1 MKLQMRYQK
10 SSPFKEYVFVV
21 NKNDHVYSFEAIQS
35 IENKLKAKFADVY
48 LPVFTKKD
56 FASLRVK
63 GTTDYPLRKLYRD
76 SVYEVSFVIKQ
87 RIINDKLVITAFTDK
102 VTLIKRAKVDEGQEI
117 DISLSDVDE

>member
-35 IENKLKAKFADVY
+35 IENKLKAKFADTY

-76 SVYEVSFVIKQ
+76 SVYEVKFVIKQ

-102 VTLIKRAKVDEGQEI
+102 VTLIKRAKVNEGQEI